1 MSKCNLIRDL
11 LPLVAEEM
19 ASEETKTFVQKHIAF
34 CPGCAAELAH
44 MQKSAQPI
52 GELPALPLRAVRREL
67 IRRRALIVVL
77 TALIA
82 MCIVLPAVSLMTRP
96 IYKPFDEDAVYV
108 SSKNPG
114 GQAYI
119 DSVLMLDVQNAGWY
133 WAEDADGGEAALYV
147 YAYDTLYDTLMGKK
161 IMVTFSQRQWPEG
174 VPVTRVYYQQ
184 NNGQENV
191 LLWGPETGE
200 RQITL
205 PRLVL
210 GYYVLFAAGAA
221 AVLGAAWL
229 FARRRSLRAKRLL
242 AQLFFAPATY
252 CAAHF
257 AILQLDTASY
267 SAQRDCIFI
276 WCMWALLYGA
286 CLCALR
292 LKRK

>member
-191 LLWGPETGE
+191 LLFREEMRPDAV
-200 RQITL
+200 R
-205 PRLVL
+205 RLADAIAQKAGGLTAV
-210 GYYVLFAAGAA
+210 FAGSGDQFAYALIRADGADINPFVKAMNA
-221 AVLGAAWL
+221 ALNGRGGGRSG
-229 FARRRSLRAKRLL
+229 FAQGSLRAER
-242 AQLFFAPATY
+242 AAIEAFFA
-252 CAAHF
+252 AH
-257 AILQLDTASY
+257 
-267 SAQRDCIFI
+267 R
-276 WCMWALLYGA
+276 
-286 CLCALR
+286 
-292 LKRK
+292 